1 MYAPSIPPPVE
12 CKDLLKFNVSG
23 GLFLLL
29 YPGFLPAFLIRL
41 FSPGGKGFARR
52 PFFYFISSAGISSAI
67 F

>member
-29 YPGFLPAFLIRL
+29 SLGFLPEFLIRL
-41 FSPGGKGFARR
+41 FSRGKGFARC
-52 PFFYFISSAGISSAI
+52 PFSYFISSAGISSAI